1 MNIIE
6 ASSPYSNLESEIFR
20 VKVCSFSSQARALSF
35 VIYKCLIVKAN
46 GRFGLLLNVMVAL
59 CRSAVE
65 TVRGHVGD
73 TAGA

>member
-1 MNIIE
+1 VAIDE
-6 ASSPYSNLESEIFR
+6 EISRLANVF
-20 VKVCSFSSQARALSF
+20 VGYVSFFLSF
-35 VIYKCLIVKAN
+35 VINKCLIAKAN

-65 TVRGHVGD
+65 TVRRHVGD